1 MEIAVEEINAK
12 GGIGGVPIEL
22 ICYDTQTLEA
32 EALKAVSRLVERD
45 KVLVISGPCFSGEFE
60 TIAPQLDSRLKTV
73 INSYCSAKPGL
84 SAMSKWAFRNTLTSD
99 KQLKPVVDAWVKEY
113 KIKKVVIIYDAEDAV
128 SKGEGAGVL
137 PALFKAHGVEVLE
150 SLTYR
155 TKDTDYSAQV
165 TKAKS
170 LGAEGIG
177 LGSCYQNAG
186 AIAKEMQKQGL
197 NVPVVGGACAGAPG
211 FIEIAGKA
219 AEGAYMSTAAWLDDP
234 RPEVQAYVKKI
245 VAKNNGQLPPYSGP
259 RAYDIIY
266 SYKHCIETSGVT
278 NKPADLDCGPRQ
290 DSRLPRRPKEVPR
303 RGRRDHHGREP
314 RRRRLQRHPQGG
326 QRQICQRRQVVEWSN
341 DNRRRQTHSRTAPY
355 PRAPFFFAPSHSPTA
370 LRSSAPRIGL
380 AGRTGNREYSRQIE
394 SHPWNPD
401 LEFHAMHTWLGVA
414 LKSGPASSLD
424 RERHANAKGS
434 P

>member
-1 MEIAVEEINAK
+1 MPMKFSWKLASSLTVATFALTASWSHEAEAAKLSGRSVKIGCLASLTGKGAEWGQTAKISMEIAVEEINAK

-45 KVLVISGPCFSGEFE
+45 RVLAISGPCFSSEFE
-60 TIAPQLDSRLKTV
+60 TIAPQLDSQLKTV

-113 KIKKVVIIYDAEDAV
+113 KMKKVVIIYDAEDAV
-128 SKGEGAGVL
+128 SKGEGVGVL
-137 PALFKAHGVEVLE
+137 PALFKAHGVEVLD

-186 AIAKEMQKQGL
+186 AIAKEMQRQGL
-197 NVPVVGGACAGAPG
+197 NVPIIGGACAGAPG

-234 RPEVQAYVKKI
+234 RPEVQAYLKKI
-245 VAKNNGQLPPYSGP
+245 LPRNKGQQPPYGGP
-259 RAYDIIY
+259 RAYDIVY
-266 SYKHCIETSGVT
+266 SYKHCIEASGVT
-278 NKPADLDCGPRQ
+278 NNASDVASDRDKI
-290 DSRLPRRPKEVPR
+290 
-303 RGRRDHHGREP
+303 RGCLAGLKNFPGVAGEITMDENRDGA
-314 RRRRLQRHPQGG
+314 G
-326 QRQICQRRQVVEWSN
+326 
-341 DNRRRQTHSRTAPY
+341 
-355 PRAPFFFAPSHSPTA
+355 
-370 LRSSAPRIGL
+370 SSAVLKVVNGKYV
-380 AGRTGNREYSRQIE
+380 N
-394 SHPWNPD
+394 
-401 LEFHAMHTWLGVA
+401 VA
-414 LKSGPASSLD
+414 K
-424 RERHANAKGS
+424 
-434 P
+434 

>member
-1 MEIAVEEINAK
+1 MKFSGKIFSALAALSLALFAASTHGAEAKLEGRSVKIGCEASMTGKGAEWGQAAKLSMEIAVEEINAK
-12 GGIGGVPIEL
+12 GGVGGVPIEL

-32 EALKAVSRLVERD
+32 EALKATERLVERD

-60 TIAPQLDSRLKTV
+60 TVAPQLDRLKTV

-84 SAMSKWAFRNTLTSD
+84 SDMSVWAFRNTLTSD
-99 KQLKPVVDAWVKEY
+99 KQLKPVVDAWLKEY

-137 PALFKAHGVEVLE
+137 PALFKAHGVEVLD

-186 AIAKEMQKQGL
+186 AIVKEMAKQGL
-197 NVPVVGGACAGAPG
+197 NVSVVGGACAGAPG
-211 FIEIAGKA
+211 FIEIGGKA

-245 VAKNNGQLPPYSGP
+245 LAKNNNQPPPYSGP

-278 NKPADLDCGPRQ
+278 NKPSDLDA
-290 DSRLPRRPKEVPR
+290 D
-303 RGRRDHHGREP
+303 RGRIRDCLAKLKGFPGVAGEITMDEHRDGA
-314 RRRRLQRHPQGG
+314 G
-326 QRQICQRRQVVEWSN
+326 
-341 DNRRRQTHSRTAPY
+341 
-355 PRAPFFFAPSHSPTA
+355 
-370 LRSSAPRIGL
+370 SSAI
-380 AGRTGNREYSRQIE
+380 
-394 SHPWNPD
+394 
-401 LEFHAMHTWLGVA
+401 
-414 LKSGPASSLD
+414 LKVVNGKYV
-424 RERHANAKGS
+424 NMAK
-434 P
+434 